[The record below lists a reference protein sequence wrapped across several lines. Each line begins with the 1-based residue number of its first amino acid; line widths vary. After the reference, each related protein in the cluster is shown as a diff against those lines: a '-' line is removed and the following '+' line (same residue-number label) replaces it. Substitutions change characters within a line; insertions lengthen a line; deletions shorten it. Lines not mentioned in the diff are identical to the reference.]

1 MITDEFEEH
10 YIYMQIEFEDKS
22 KWGNFGKNKYIQNHL
37 LRLFNIMGKLKQ
49 IVVEDDVLYKIEDI
63 PDLLPEAFDYP
74 DNESSSLNN
83 DIKLMFSDS
92 ENEV

>member
-1 MITDEFEEH
+1 
-10 YIYMQIEFEDKS
+10 
-22 KWGNFGKNKYIQNHL
+22 
-37 LRLFNIMGKLKQ
+37 MGKLKQ